1 MWDAP
6 PGIPNLET
14 TLPLLLT
21 EINRHNINFADLK
34 RLICENPSKIFH
46 LENKGFIKEGMDAD
60 IVMVD
65 MKKEGIINPD
75 DFKSKAKFS
84 PFKGFKV
91 RGMPIMTMVRGEVV
105 MEEGDVFKN
114 KGKFV
119 YS

>member
-1 MWDAP
+1 
-6 PGIPNLET
+6 
-14 TLPLLLT
+14 
-21 EINRHNINFADLK
+21 
-34 RLICENPSKIFH
+34 
-46 LENKGFIKEGMDAD
+46 
-60 IVMVD
+60 